1 MAHGTL
7 DMVDA
12 IVSFEMEQIWNETS
26 SSLFFFRFSESSAR
40 SREWQSRET
49 RETREAAISL
59 NSLTP
64 SLKRVAICV
73 SRALLDGLQK
83 KERLLVV

>member
-1 MAHGTL
+1 MVHGTL
-7 DMVDA
+7 RRPDA
-12 IVSFEMEQIWNETS
+12 IVSFKMAQIWNETA

-40 SREWQSRET
+40 AREWRSRET
-49 RETREAAISL
+49 RETREAAI
-59 NSLTP
+59 SLTP